1 MGGLKRR
8 PQCSFPFRA
17 LLVSRFESR
26 KLLILMVVVITA
38 ITIDSQIGY
47 IADFIPEKV
56 SSDAGVATFILMAVI
71 FAVTQYFI
79 LGYVKQTNKEN
90 RPRAKA
96 LHLGIT
102 HSIVTIA
109 QFILVGILGLV
120 ILQIIMVQQYNILTL
135 YASYVISYGL
145 WIATLGLLAKAF
157 FSWYRISNKNVMVLI
172 LALSMIAFVFN
183 GAANVAYYFSV
194 LFEQKSVVTSSD
206 VAYFPEFDVEMLVS
220 QVNLVSQAS
229 NIVSY
234 VLFWIGTVKLLY
246 PYIRKFGKVKF
257 WAIMVAPMIYY
268 LINFPL
274 FVLGF
279 FNPENVDAMTNIIIF
294 NFATIF
300 TGVIFGVA
308 FLSVA
313 KTLKKDSDLRN
324 HMIIAAWGFT
334 LFYIAGSTVAAQ
346 AAYPPYGLAS
356 ISFVGLSCYLIYSG
370 LYSSAVTISQ
380 DIALRN
386 SIRKSVNEQS
396 KLLHGMGTAQMQ
408 QELESKVL
416 TINKKVSDMMEE
428 ETGVEPSMTEEDIK
442 EHIEMVRKEIHR
454 S

>member
-1 MGGLKRR
+1 M
-8 PQCSFPFRA
+8 
-17 LLVSRFESR
+17 
-26 KLLILMVVVITA
+26 
-38 ITIDSQIGY
+38 
-47 IADFIPEKV
+47 
-56 SSDAGVATFILMAVI
+56 
-71 FAVTQYFI
+71 
-79 LGYVKQTNKEN
+79 
-90 RPRAKA
+90 
-96 LHLGIT
+96 
-102 HSIVTIA
+102 
-109 QFILVGILGLV
+109 
-120 ILQIIMVQQYNILTL
+120 
-135 YASYVISYGL
+135 
-145 WIATLGLLAKAF
+145 
-157 FSWYRISNKNVMVLI
+157 
-172 LALSMIAFVFN
+172 
-183 GAANVAYYFSV
+183 
-194 LFEQKSVVTSSD
+194 
-206 VAYFPEFDVEMLVS
+206 AYFPEFDVEILVS

-234 VLFWIGTVKLLY
+234 VLIWIGTVKLLY

-279 FNPENVDAMTNIIIF
+279 FTPSENIDAMTNIIIF

-396 KLLHGMGTAQMQ
+396 KLLHGMGRAQMQ
-408 QELESKVL
+408 HELESKVL

-442 EHIEMVRKEIHR
+442 EHIEMVRKEINK
-454 S
+454 

>member
-1 MGGLKRR
+1 LKRR
-8 PQCSFPFRA
+8 PKGSFPFRA
-17 LLVSRFESR
+17 SFVSRFESR
-26 KLLILMVVVITA
+26 KLLILMIIVITT

-47 IADFIPEKV
+47 IADFIPEQV
-56 SSDAGVATFILMAVI
+56 SSDAGVATFTAIAII

-79 LGYVKQTNKEN
+79 LGYVKRTNKDN
-90 RPRAKA
+90 RSGARV
-96 LHLGIT
+96 LYLGLT
-102 HSIVTIA
+102 HSIVSIA
-109 QFILVGILGLV
+109 QFVLVGILAFV
-120 ILQIIMVQQYNILTL
+120 IVQIIILQQYNILTI
-135 YASYVISYGL
+135 YASYVINFGL
-145 WIATLGLLAKAF
+145 WISTLGLLAKAF
-157 FSWYRISNKNVMVLI
+157 FSWYQFSNKNFMVLI

-183 GAANVAYYFSV
+183 GAANIVYYFTF
-194 LFEQKSVVTSSD
+194 LTEQKPVVTSSD
-206 VAYFPEFDVEMLVS
+206 VAYFPEFDAETLVG
-220 QVNLVSQAS
+220 QANLVSQAS

-234 VLFWIGTVKLLY
+234 VLIWIGTVKLLY

-257 WAIMVAPMIYY
+257 WAIMVAPMVYY

-294 NFATIF
+294 NFAIIF
-300 TGVIFGVA
+300 TGIIFGVA

-313 KTLKKDSDLRN
+313 KTLKKDSNLKN

-334 LFYIAGSTVAAQ
+334 LFYIAGSATASQ
-346 AAYPPYGLAS
+346 AAYPPYGLVS

-370 LYSSAVTISQ
+370 LYSSAVTVSQ

-386 SIRKSVNEQS
+386 SIRKSVTEQS

-442 EHIEMVRKEIHR
+442 EHIEMVRKEINK
-454 S
+454 

>member
-1 MGGLKRR
+1 LKRR
-8 PQCSFPFRA
+8 PKGSFPFRA
-17 LLVSRFESR
+17 SLVSRFESR
-26 KLLILMVVVITA
+26 KLLILMIVVITT

-47 IADFIPEKV
+47 IADFIPEQV
-56 SSDAGVATFILMAVI
+56 SSDAGVTTFILMAVI

-90 RPRAKA
+90 GSGARV
-96 LHLGIT
+96 LHLGLT
-102 HSIVTIA
+102 HSIVSIA
-109 QFILVGILGLV
+109 QSVLVGILGFV
-120 ILQIIMVQQYNILTL
+120 IVQIIILQQYDILTI
-135 YASYVISYGL
+135 YASYVIIFGL
-145 WIATLGLLAKAF
+145 WISTLGLLAKAF
-157 FSWYRISNKNVMVLI
+157 FSWYQFSNKNFMVLI

-183 GAANVAYYFSV
+183 GAANIVYYFAFLS
-194 LFEQKSVVTSSD
+194 EQKPVVTSSD
-206 VAYFPEFDVEMLVS
+206 VAYFPEFEAETLVG
-220 QVNLVSQAS
+220 QANLVSQAS

-234 VLFWIGTVKLLY
+234 ILIWIGTVKLLY

-294 NFATIF
+294 NFASIF
-300 TGVIFGVA
+300 TGIIFGVA

-313 KTLKKDSDLRN
+313 KTLKKDSNLRN

-334 LFYIAGSTVAAQ
+334 LFYIAGSATASQ
-346 AAYPPYGLAS
+346 AAYPPYGLVS
-356 ISFVGLSCYLIYSG
+356 ISFVGISCYLIYSG
-370 LYSSAVTISQ
+370 LYSSAVTVSQ
-380 DIALRN
+380 DITLRN
-386 SIRKSVNEQS
+386 SIRKSVTEQS

-442 EHIEMVRKEIHR
+442 EHIEMVRKEINK
-454 S
+454 

>member
-1 MGGLKRR
+1 M
-8 PQCSFPFRA
+8 
-17 LLVSRFESR
+17 
-26 KLLILMVVVITA
+26 IVVITT

-47 IADFIPEKV
+47 IADFIPEQV

-90 RPRAKA
+90 RSGARV
-96 LHLGIT
+96 LHLGLT
-102 HSIVTIA
+102 HSIVSIA
-109 QFILVGILGLV
+109 QFVLVGILAFV
-120 ILQIIMVQQYNILTL
+120 IVQIIILQQYNILTI
-135 YASYVISYGL
+135 YASYVINFGL
-145 WIATLGLLAKAF
+145 WISTLGLLAKAF
-157 FSWYRISNKNVMVLI
+157 FSWYQFSNKNFMVLI

-183 GAANVAYYFSV
+183 GAANIVYYFTFLS
-194 LFEQKSVVTSSD
+194 EQKPVVTSSD
-206 VAYFPEFDVEMLVS
+206 VAYFPEFGAETLVD
-220 QVNLVSQAS
+220 QANLVSQAS

-234 VLFWIGTVKLLY
+234 VLIWIGTVKLLY

-279 FNPENVDAMTNIIIF
+279 FNPENVNVDAMTNIIIF
-294 NFATIF
+294 NFAIIF
-300 TGVIFGVA
+300 TGIIFGVA

-313 KTLKKDSDLRN
+313 KTLKKDSNLRN

-334 LFYIAGSTVAAQ
+334 LFYIAGSATASQ
-346 AAYPPYGLAS
+346 AAYPPYGLVS

-370 LYSSAVTISQ
+370 LYSSAVTVSQ

-386 SIRKSVNEQS
+386 SIRKSVTEQS

-442 EHIEMVRKEIHR
+442 EHIEMVRKEINK
-454 S
+454 

>member
-1 MGGLKRR
+1 M
-8 PQCSFPFRA
+8 
-17 LLVSRFESR
+17 
-26 KLLILMVVVITA
+26 IVVITT

-47 IADFIPEKV
+47 IADFIPEQV

-90 RPRAKA
+90 RSGARA
-96 LHLGIT
+96 LHLGLT
-102 HSIVTIA
+102 HSIVSIA
-109 QFILVGILGLV
+109 QIVLVGILAFV
-120 ILQIIMVQQYNILTL
+120 IVQIIILQQYNILTI
-135 YASYVISYGL
+135 YASYVIIFGL
-145 WIATLGLLAKAF
+145 WISTLGLLAKAF
-157 FSWYRISNKNVMVLI
+157 FSWYQFSNKNFMVLI

-183 GAANVAYYFSV
+183 GAANIVYYFAFLS
-194 LFEQKSVVTSSD
+194 EQKPVVTSSD
-206 VAYFPEFDVEMLVS
+206 VAYFPEFEAETLVG
-220 QVNLVSQAS
+220 QANLVSQAS

-234 VLFWIGTVKLLY
+234 ILIWIGTVKLLY

-294 NFATIF
+294 NFASIF
-300 TGVIFGVA
+300 TGIIFGVA

-313 KTLKKDSDLRN
+313 KTLKKDSNLRN

-334 LFYIAGSTVAAQ
+334 LFYIAGSATASQ
-346 AAYPPYGLAS
+346 AAYPPYGLVS

-370 LYSSAVTISQ
+370 LYSSAVTVSQ

-386 SIRKSVNEQS
+386 SIRKSVTEQS

-442 EHIEMVRKEIHR
+442 EHIEMVRKEIISR
-454 S
+454 SHK

>member
-1 MGGLKRR
+1 M
-8 PQCSFPFRA
+8 
-17 LLVSRFESR
+17 
-26 KLLILMVVVITA
+26 ILMVVVITI

-47 IADFIPEKV
+47 IADFIPEQV
-56 SSDAGVATFILMAVI
+56 SSDVGVATFILMAVI
-71 FAVTQYFI
+71 FAFTQYFI

-90 RPRAKA
+90 RSRARA
-96 LHLGIT
+96 LHLGLT
-102 HSIVTIA
+102 HSIVSIA
-109 QFILVGILGLV
+109 QFVLVGILAFV
-120 ILQIIMVQQYNILTL
+120 IVQIIILQQYNILTI
-135 YASYVISYGL
+135 YASYVISFGL
-145 WIATLGLLAKAF
+145 WISTLGLLAKAF
-157 FSWYRISNKNVMVLI
+157 FSWYQFNKNFMVLI

-183 GAANVAYYFSV
+183 GAANIVYYFTFLS
-194 LFEQKSVVTSSD
+194 EQKPVVTSSD
-206 VAYFPEFDVEMLVS
+206 VAYFPEFDTETLVGQAS
-220 QVNLVSQAS
+220 LVSQAS

-234 VLFWIGTVKLLY
+234 VLIWIGTVKLLY

-294 NFATIF
+294 NFAAIF
-300 TGVIFGVA
+300 TGIIFGVA

-313 KTLKKDSDLRN
+313 KILKKDSNLRN

-334 LFYIAGSTVAAQ
+334 LFYIAGSATASQ

-370 LYSSAVTISQ
+370 LYSSAVTVSQ

-386 SIRKSVNEQS
+386 SIRKSVTEQS
-396 KLLHGMGTAQMQ
+396 NLLHDMGTAQMQ
-408 QELESKVL
+408 QELESRVI
-416 TINKKVSDMMEE
+416 TITKKLSDKMEE
-428 ETGVEPSMTEEDIK
+428 ETGVEASMTVEDMK
-442 EHIEMVRKEIHR
+442 EQIEMVKKEVHK
-454 S
+454 

>member
-1 MGGLKRR
+1 LKRR
-8 PQCSFPFRA
+8 PKGSFPFRA
-17 LLVSRFESR
+17 SLVSRFESR
-26 KLLILMVVVITA
+26 KLLLLMIVVITT

-47 IADFIPEKV
+47 IADFIPEQV

-90 RPRAKA
+90 RSGARV
-96 LHLGIT
+96 LHLGLT
-102 HSIVTIA
+102 HSIVSIA
-109 QFILVGILGLV
+109 QIVLVGILAFV
-120 ILQIIMVQQYNILTL
+120 IVQIIILQQYNILTI
-135 YASYVISYGL
+135 YASYVIIFGL
-145 WIATLGLLAKAF
+145 WISTLGLLAKAF
-157 FSWYRISNKNVMVLI
+157 FSWYQFSNKNFMVLI

-183 GAANVAYYFSV
+183 GAANIVYYFAFLS
-194 LFEQKSVVTSSD
+194 EQKPVVTSSD
-206 VAYFPEFDVEMLVS
+206 VAYFPEFEAETLVG
-220 QVNLVSQAS
+220 QANLVSQAS

-234 VLFWIGTVKLLY
+234 ILIWIGTVKLLY

-294 NFATIF
+294 NFASIF
-300 TGVIFGVA
+300 TGIIFGVA

-313 KTLKKDSDLRN
+313 KTLKKDSNLRN

-334 LFYIAGSTVAAQ
+334 LFYIAGSATASQ
-346 AAYPPYGLAS
+346 AAYPPYGLVS

-370 LYSSAVTISQ
+370 LYSSAVTVSQ

-386 SIRKSVNEQS
+386 SIRKSVTEQS

-442 EHIEMVRKEIHR
+442 EHIEMVRKEINK
-454 S
+454 